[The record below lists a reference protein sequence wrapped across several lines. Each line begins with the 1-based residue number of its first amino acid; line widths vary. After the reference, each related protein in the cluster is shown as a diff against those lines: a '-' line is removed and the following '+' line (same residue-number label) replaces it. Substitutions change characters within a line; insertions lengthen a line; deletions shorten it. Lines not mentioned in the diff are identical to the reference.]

1 VNKKIIVSVSGGKDS
16 TASLIKALS
25 QYNKNDVIG
34 VFCDTGWEHPAT
46 YKYIEYIKAKLG
58 IDIITIKNK
67 KYAGV
72 LDIIRKKHIFPSS
85 RLRFCSSNLKVA
97 PMIDFLQNFAKNNP
111 DTEIEN
117 WVGIRTDESQNRAQ
131 KYAGVSADDTFS
143 YSDFFKLSKKR
154 ANILKNVFLRYPVI
168 DLTANDVYKIIVG
181 AGLDVN
187 PLYHQGQSRVG
198 CYPCII
204 GGLKSYQATW
214 NTEIGKDRILQLLA
228 LEQELNNQGY
238 KTQLK
243 PDITCQNLINRLE
256 NNNKQLSF
264 LDDKDEYICGFC
276 NI

>member
-1 VNKKIIVSVSGGKDS
+1 MNKKIIVSVSGGKDS

-25 QYNKNDVIG
+25 QYSKSDVIG
-34 VFCDTGWEHPAT
+34 VFCDTGWEHPDT
-46 YKYIEYIKAKLG
+46 YKYIKYLKNKLG
-58 IDIITIKNK
+58 VEIITIKNK

-72 LDIIRKKHIFPSS
+72 LDCIRKKHIFPSS
-85 RLRFCSSNLKVA
+85 RLRFCSSNLKVE
-97 PMIDFLQNFAKNNP
+97 PMIDFLLEFTKDNP
-111 DTEIEN
+111 DAVIEN
-117 WVGIRTDESQNRAQ
+117 WVGIRTDESVDRTK
-131 KYAGVSADDTFS
+131 KYADVSPDDAFL

-154 ANILKNVFLRYPVI
+154 VNILKNVFLRYPVI

-198 CYPCII
+198 CYPCVI
-204 GGLKSYQATW
+204 GGMKSYQATW

-228 LEQELNNQGY
+228 LEEELNDKGY

-243 PDITCQNLINRLE
+243 PNLSCQELINKIE
-256 NNNKQLSF
+256 INDEQLSF
-264 LDDKDEYICGFC
+264 FDKDEYVCGFC